1 METLLLC
8 FIIIT
13 QKGMECRRFSSYRSG
28 QGCAVAAFDKVV
40 QGFAPAEKGK
50 AHFIVEGQNG
60 TALLVGMADEL
71 IRFRV

>member
-13 QKGMECRRFSSYRSG
+13 QKEMECRRFSVIVAG
-28 QGCAVAAFDKVV
+28 KATIAAFDKVV

-50 AHFIVEGQNG
+50 AHFIVEGQMER
-60 TALLVGMADEL
+60 L
-71 IRFRV
+71 FW

>member
-28 QGCAVAAFDKVV
+28 QGCSCGVDKIV

-50 AHFIVEGQNG
+50 AHFIVEGQNR
-60 TALLVGMADEL
+60 TALLVCMTDEL